1 MASTNISFD
10 QIPASIR
17 KPGKYFEFNTTNA
30 VRTLAANSQK
40 MLIIAQK
47 AEDSD
52 APLVPVQIY
61 DDATAGALFGYG
73 SQAQLMVQAA
83 IRAYQYLD
91 LSVLPESEFDS
102 PLGTGS
108 GAGAIF
114 GATGGVMEAALR
126 SAYFLTTGENPSA
139 DAFCEV
145 RAAENESRPWREA
158 AFDLAGTT
166 IHCAV
171 ASGLANARHLI
182 RAIKRREVHYEF
194 VEIMACP
201 GGCAGGGGQP
211 VDGSDREKAAS
222 RGDVLFS
229 LDEKAELR
237 FSHENPAVK
246 ALYNEYLSSPC
257 SERAEELLHCDHFAW
272 QMPQTGIHV

>member
-1 MASTNISFD
+1 M
-10 QIPASIR
+10 
-17 KPGKYFEFNTTNA
+17 
-30 VRTLAANSQK
+30 
-40 MLIIAQK
+40 
-47 AEDSD
+47 
-52 APLVPVQIY
+52 
-61 DDATAGALFGYG
+61 
-73 SQAQLMVQAA
+73 
-83 IRAYQYLD
+83 
-91 LSVLPESEFDS
+91 
-102 PLGTGS
+102 
-108 GAGAIF
+108 
-114 GATGGVMEAALR
+114 
-126 SAYFLTTGENPSA
+126 
-139 DAFCEV
+139 

-229 LDEKAELR
+229 LDEKSELR